1 MKGDLVGRKPSAEG
15 AKTLLAEDAAV
26 AKLANIGAQQL
37 QDFAGKPTA
46 RLVGAAGDMRM
57 LSQRIAKFYFASGY
71 GTSVALSAGEI
82 STAERDFLSLKDQ
95 LKKAPQST
103 QALKDQLELVSA
115 QWIFLDN
122 AVRQKADKA
131 SLVRQGGVVWSTSE
145 TILQIMNNLVAGY
158 AKLA

>member
-1 MKGDLVGRKPSAEG
+1 MA
-15 AKTLLAEDAAV
+15 
-26 AKLANIGAQQL
+26 
-37 QDFAGKPTA
+37 
-46 RLVGAAGDMRM
+46 AAGDMRM

-71 GTSVALSAGEI
+71 GASVALSTGEI
-82 STAERDFLSLKDQ
+82 PTAERDFLSLKDQ

-131 SLVRQGGVVWSTSE
+131 SLVR
-145 TILQIMNNLVAGY
+145 
-158 AKLA
+158 